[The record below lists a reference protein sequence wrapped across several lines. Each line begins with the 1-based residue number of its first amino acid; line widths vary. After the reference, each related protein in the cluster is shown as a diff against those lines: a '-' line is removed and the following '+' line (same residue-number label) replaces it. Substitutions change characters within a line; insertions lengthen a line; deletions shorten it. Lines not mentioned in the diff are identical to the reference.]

1 MDRRRHQGYLRARD
15 AVAAQTPARFAALI
29 LDDLAEGLLL
39 ARSAAEAEEAR
50 ERATESL
57 ALLVDRGDLTRRAAG
72 RFWIHL
78 RACGPQMYWP
88 PSWDHAHVAPPD
100 WAVRGH

>member
-1 MDRRRHQGYLRARD
+1 MDRRRHRGYLRARD
-15 AVAAQTPARFAALI
+15 GVAALTLDRFAAEL

-39 ARSAAEAEEAR
+39 ARNAAEAEEACTV
-50 ERATESL
+50 ATDCL

-88 PSWDHAHVAPPD
+88 PSWDRAHVARQD
-100 WAVRGH
+100 WAVRDH